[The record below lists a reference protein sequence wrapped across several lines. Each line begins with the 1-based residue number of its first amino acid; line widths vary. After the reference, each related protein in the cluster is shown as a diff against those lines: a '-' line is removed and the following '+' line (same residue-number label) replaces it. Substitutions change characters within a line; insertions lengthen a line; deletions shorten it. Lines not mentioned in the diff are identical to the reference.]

1 MNYINGIEYEF
12 VEEKDGWISIYQIH
26 DITRERIPCIQAIN
40 MDKALDWCSMRER
53 PRIKLN
59 VL

>member
-12 VEEKDGWISIYQIH
+12 VEEKDGSISIYQIH
-26 DITRERIPCIQAIN
+26 EITRERIPCIQAIN
-40 MDKALDWCSMRER
+40 MDKALAWCSMRER
-53 PRIKLN
+53 PRIQFN